1 MIIYVCS
8 KKKSNKSKT
17 SKSISLLQVKA
28 FPLVEPQ
35 GLIAFVLVSVLKP
48 YRFSL
53 FSLIYICFIQ
63 IYATLSFY
71 FLQL

>member
-1 MIIYVCS
+1 MCVARRNQTSPRLPKVFLFYRS
-8 KKKSNKSKT
+8 K
-17 SKSISLLQVKA
+17 L
-28 FPLVEPQ
+28 FPLVESQ